1 MDYLTRRTVILAY
14 GSKGG
19 HFGGPRGVSRLSAAG
34 PRAIYRGL
42 LRQASSLP
50 SLLVPVREVT
60 AALDDLCLTQVV
72 GELPQPIA
80 SEYPDHP
87 FNLLDA
93 FEVESLLAKT
103 GLSVEEIKKRSD
115 EFVEELR
122 GPHPTIDAPEEV
134 VARFPNVTAAGL
146 PIRMSVPRPE
156 AQYGRIFVP
165 RVALEGLKKG
175 PDFMGDVLAEACLY
189 YGKYAHH
196 VERALLR
203 EHGTSV
209 PSSSPTT

>member
-165 RVALEGLKKG
+165 RVALEALKKA
-175 PDFMGDVLAEACLY
+175 PDFMGDVLAEACLF

>member
-165 RVALEGLKKG
+165 RVALEALKKA

-203 EHGTSV
+203 EHGTSG
-209 PSSSPTT
+209 PNA